1 MKTIQ
6 PEVLQNF
13 ITAIFQAAGAPEAHA
28 QLVANSL
35 VAANLAGHDSHGVI
49 RTVQY
54 LSAIQNDELDPTA
67 VPKVASQ
74 VGVVT
79 MLDAQRAFG
88 QVAAQRAMQIAIEKA
103 KEYAMASV
111 GLFNCGHVGRLG
123 EWVQMAA
130 DAQMIGMGFCNG
142 GSPGGLVTPHGGAA
156 RRLGT
161 NPLAAAIPR
170 AEDAPVVV
178 DFATSVVAEGKVR
191 VARNSG
197 KALPAGRI
205 LDANGAPSTDPND
218 LYAGGMLLP
227 AAEHKGYC
235 LALLM
240 DYLGGILTGAGC
252 ASLPNF
258 RRGNGVLFMVLSI
271 EAFRPLDAFLSDAA
285 ALSDVMRATPPA
297 AGYDEVLTP
306 GDPEQRTAQQRRA
319 HGIPL
324 DDTTWSQLV
333 EVATAHDVA
342 APA

>member
-1 MKTIQ
+1 MILQ
-6 PEVLQNF
+6 PDTLQTF
-13 ITAIFQAAGAPEAHA
+13 ISSIFQAAGAPEAHA

-35 VAANLAGHDSHGVI
+35 VSANLAGHDSHGVI

-54 LSAIQNDELDPTA
+54 VSAIQNGELDPAA
-67 VPKVASQ
+67 VPSVASQ
-74 VGVVT
+74 TGVVT

-88 QVAAQRAMQIAIEKA
+88 QVAAQCAMQVAIDKA
-103 KEYAMASV
+103 KAHAMASV

-170 AEDAPVVV
+170 ADDAPMVV

-197 KALPAGRI
+197 KALPEGRI
-205 LDANGAPSTDPND
+205 LDANGHPSTDPND
-218 LYAGGMLLP
+218 LYSGGMLLP

-252 ASLPNF
+252 AALPTF
-258 RRGNGVLFMVLSI
+258 RRGNGVLFIVLSI
-271 EAFRPLDAFLSDAA
+271 EAFRPLDAFLGDATE
-285 ALSDVMRATPPA
+285 LSNVMRATPPA
-297 AGYDEVLTP
+297 SGYEEVLTP

-319 HGIPL
+319 NGIPL

-333 EVATAHDVA
+333 EVAAAHNVA